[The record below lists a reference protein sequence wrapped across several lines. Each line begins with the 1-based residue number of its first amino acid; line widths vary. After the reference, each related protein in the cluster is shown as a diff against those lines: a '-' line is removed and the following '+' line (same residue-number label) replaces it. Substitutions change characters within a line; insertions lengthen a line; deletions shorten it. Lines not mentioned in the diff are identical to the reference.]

1 MILSVSVCVC
11 VRVWKRRWYQIM
23 KGREQQIKLYVFE
36 DFKRNFV
43 KLFLGQLI
51 SHVKRML

>member
-1 MILSVSVCVC
+1 MC
-11 VRVWKRRWYQIM
+11 VRARVEKEVISDHERERE
-23 KGREQQIKLYVFE
+23 REQQIKLYVFE

-43 KLFLGQLI
+43 KLFLGQLF